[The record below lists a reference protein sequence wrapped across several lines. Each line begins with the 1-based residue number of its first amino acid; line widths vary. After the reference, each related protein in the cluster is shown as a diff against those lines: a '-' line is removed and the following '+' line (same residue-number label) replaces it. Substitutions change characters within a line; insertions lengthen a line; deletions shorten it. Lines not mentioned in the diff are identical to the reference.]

1 MMSDTSSSRIFPATI
16 ALWATNLS
24 ESRTK
29 AEFWL
34 KSVSDRMAAA
44 AADGAGLLVL
54 PEYVSTQWLHFA
66 QALPP
71 SREIDWM
78 ADMAPD
84 MLAGLAPLCER
95 HGIALQAGTMP
106 WRIEDEYGGAH
117 FVNRAHFIM
126 PDRTVHTHDKLCLTP
141 GERDLEGWF
150 LTTGDSVNIFDWNGL
165 RTAMLICLD
174 IELPALAAKLAGH
187 DVDLVIVPS
196 MTKLKSGYNRVF
208 KCAQARAVELLC
220 AVATVGC
227 TGNFPGGEGY
237 VSGGAVFL
245 PCEEALGH
253 DGLHA
258 SMPLIEDVR
267 GAGPVLAARDI
278 PFDALCQMR
287 AGAAEV
293 WPGAWSAENV
303 TVRD

>member
-1 MMSDTSSSRIFPATI
+1 MNDTTHGDISPATI

-24 ESRTK
+24 DNRTK
-29 AEFWL
+29 PEFWL
-34 KSVSDRMAAA
+34 QSVSDRMAAA
-44 AADGAGLLVL
+44 AADGADLLVL

-106 WRIEDEYGGAH
+106 WRVEDADGGTH
-117 FVNRAHFIM
+117 FVNRAHFIT
-126 PDRTVHTHDKLCLTP
+126 PDRTVHMHDKLCLTP
-141 GERDLEGWF
+141 NERDLEGWF
-150 LTTGDSVNIFDWNGL
+150 LTPGGAVNIFDWNGL
-165 RTAMLICLD
+165 RTVMLVCLD
-174 IELPALAAKLAGH
+174 VELPALAAKLAGH
-187 DVDLVIVPS
+187 DVDLVLVPS

-208 KCAQARAVELLC
+208 KCAQARAVELMC
-220 AVATVGC
+220 AVAAVGC

-237 VSGGAVFL
+237 VAGGAVFL

-258 SMPLIEDVR
+258 SMPLMEDVR
-267 GAGPVLAARDI
+267 GAGPVLVARDI
-278 PFDALCQMR
+278 PFGALREMR
-287 AGAAEV
+287 AGDAEV
-293 WPGAWSAENV
+293 WPGAWSADGV
-303 TVRD
+303 AIRD